1 MFLMNFFVLYQ
12 QLILLVN
19 TFLSNVVHFPF
30 PLSTVVGEKDFH
42 GVMFMRERE
51 RGSNV
56 DLGIIFY
63 CIFLN
68 VLNPVY
74 FF

>member
-1 MFLMNFFVLYQ
+1 MQEICTVYLCMCMFLMNFFVLYQ

-51 RGSNV
+51 GAM
-56 DLGIIFY
+56 
-63 CIFLN
+63 
-68 VLNPVY
+68 
-74 FF
+74 